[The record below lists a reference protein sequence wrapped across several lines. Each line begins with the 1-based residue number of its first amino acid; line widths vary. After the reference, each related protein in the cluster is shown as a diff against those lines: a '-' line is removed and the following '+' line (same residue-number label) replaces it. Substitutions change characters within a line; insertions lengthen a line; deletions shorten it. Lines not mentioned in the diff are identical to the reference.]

1 MSRLVHL
8 SRPALFA
15 LLALAAGYG
24 FAKASN
30 TTPQQSP
37 RRLDYLVLRLRPD
50 SPQELETELDKW
62 GESGWQVVEW
72 SGQYLIL
79 VR

>member
-1 MSRLVHL
+1 MSRFERL
-8 SRPALFA
+8 SRPLLVA
-15 LLALAAGYG
+15 LLLLSAGYG
-24 FAKASN
+24 LAKASS
-30 TTPQQSP
+30 TPQQKD
-37 RRLDYLVLRLRPD
+37 RLDYLVLRVRPD